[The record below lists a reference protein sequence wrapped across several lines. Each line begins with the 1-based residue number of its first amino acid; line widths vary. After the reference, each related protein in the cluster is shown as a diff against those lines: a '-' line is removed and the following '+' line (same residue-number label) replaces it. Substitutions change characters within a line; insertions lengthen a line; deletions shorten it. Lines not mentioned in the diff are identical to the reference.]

1 MSFSSAQGGTRT
13 RTAKRPTPLK
23 RVCIPIPPPGH
34 DEEIKPKIK
43 ERKVFIYSLLS
54 SVSFW
59 ISLFCS
65 SVSSSFVFSDTTD
78 LNTDS
83 LRRILV
89 GESLRIK

>member
-1 MSFSSAQGGTRT
+1 
-13 RTAKRPTPLK
+13 
-23 RVCIPIPPPGH
+23 
-34 DEEIKPKIK
+34 
-43 ERKVFIYSLLS
+43 LLS